1 MQTAGARIL
10 PEDNEQELSR
20 EAVLLQWERKIE
32 QAERRPSRVDPDT
45 EPSGD
50 GSGAALASAEAVP
63 QEEPR
68 RIGRPAPVVED
79 ATHDGPR
86 RFEQSPAPEAGG
98 RRTITITGHPGP
110 PPGGAGRWWRASW
123 PSPTGSPSGPSCSV
137 SSWWRWPPGPRT
149 PELIAAT
156 PAGYLPRAAAPAF
169 GRGMD
174 RSDERAFTYL
184 LVSDPR
190 AAGRAGCLRGD
201 DHPRAAG
208 RAGCLRLRS
217 ADHSIFP

>member
-45 EPSGD
+45 EPSRD
-50 GSGAALASAEAVP
+50 GSGAAPASAEAVA

-86 RFEQSPAPEAGG
+86 RFEQAPAPEAGG

-110 PPGGAGRWWRASW
+110 ARRRR
-123 PSPTGSPSGPSCSV
+123 SV
-137 SSWWRWPPGPRT
+137 VESQLAQPDR
-149 PELIAAT
+149 IA
-156 PAGYLPRAAAPAF
+156 LWAF
-169 GRGMD
+169 
-174 RSDERAFTYL
+174 L
-184 LVSDPR
+184 LGLFLVAV
-190 AAGRAGCLRGD
+190 AAGTA
-201 DHPRAAG
+201 HA
-208 RAGCLRLRS
+208 
-217 ADHSIFP
+217 